1 MGPGVPG
8 MGIASI
14 FYVMAALISPLR
26 EVVKSVRGESSAQ
39 RWMAVGR
46 QFALAVGIV
55 SSIVLLYLGIDAMV
69 SRGLISPPDVADL
82 PGHYPNWAYAVGVLI
97 ALLLAL
103 VLAAWVVKLRVRWG
117 SIGDDAEMIADT
129 YRASIPVHED
139 LRQHGISRGRH
150 RAALPQPVISLSVPW
165 HDPAVTNVTT
175 ATHHLPMRGRHLPE
189 PVSA

>member
-55 SSIVLLYLGIDAMV
+55 SSIVLLYLSIDALV
-69 SRGLISPPDVADL
+69 SSGLLSPPDVADL
-82 PGHYPNWAYAVGVLI
+82 PGHYPNWAYAVGILI

-103 VLAAWVVKLRVRWG
+103 ALAAWVVKLRTRWG
-117 SIGDDAEMIADT
+117 SIGDDAEMIADA

-139 LRQHGISRGRH
+139 LRDHGNGRH
-150 RAALPQPVISLSVPW
+150 RSALPQPVISLSGPG
-165 HDPAVTNVTT
+165 HDPAVISVTT
-175 ATHHLPMRGRHLPE
+175 ATHHLPMRGRHLLE
-189 PVSA
+189 PIHA